1 MRKEKNVVSKETQ
14 VEIGNELKCS
24 ECEFQATS
32 DSEFSW
38 HMGENHGWS
47 HDQSQE
53 DLDTSEVVRYCKRCD
68 YEAQDRYSLDGQWS
82 Y

>member
-38 HMGENHGWS
+38 HMGKNHGWS
-47 HDQSQE
+47 HDQSQTWILVKVY
-53 DLDTSEVVRYCKRCD
+53 DIVKDVTMKLKIDIH
-68 YEAQDRYSLDGQWS
+68 
-82 Y
+82 